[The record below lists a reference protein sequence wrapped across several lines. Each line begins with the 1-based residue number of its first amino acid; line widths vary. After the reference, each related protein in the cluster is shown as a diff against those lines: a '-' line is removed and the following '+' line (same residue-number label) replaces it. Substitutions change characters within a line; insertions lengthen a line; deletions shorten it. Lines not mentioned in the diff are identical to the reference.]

1 MSLPA
6 FLLLTDT
13 AENRTLC
20 RARALSKRE
29 AFVASGRGRRQPTEA
44 GADLRS
50 KYADSPRKAPTLY
63 RLDAMLSNLSLPCT
77 ASTEPQ
83 TRGESNFMQGASVR
97 KTSRQRR
104 VGRAFL
110 TAAQAENPSRNS
122 HSDWDVVSGWHIK
135 RKLRPG
141 ILIRNGM
148 QFPNE
153 WLAESSSRNPRSE
166 RDTLSQRRSKRKAH
180 PGIPPQTGTH
190 FPLHLPPRKTCA
202 PSIPKLGRR
211 KSKRNRRRSI

>member
-1 MSLPA
+1 M
-6 FLLLTDT
+6 DT

-29 AFVASGRGRRQPTEA
+29 AFVARGRGRRQPAEA

-50 KYADSPRKAPTLY
+50 KYADSPRKASILY
-63 RLDAMLSNLSLPCT
+63 RRDVDRAPCPGLNP
-77 ASTEPQ
+77 STDPPN
-83 TRGESNFMQGASVR
+83 RGESNSMQGAGV
-97 KTSRQRR
+97 KQTLRQRR

-110 TAAQAENPSRNS
+110 TAAQAENPSRNP

-135 RKLRPG
+135 RKPHPG

-166 RDTLSQRRSKRKAH
+166 RDALSQRRSKRKVH
-180 PGIPPQTGTH
+180 PGIPPQTGAR
-190 FPLHLPPRKTCA
+190 FPLHLLNSKTRA
-202 PSIPKLGRR
+202 LSISKLGRR
-211 KSKRNRRRSI
+211 KPKRNRRRST